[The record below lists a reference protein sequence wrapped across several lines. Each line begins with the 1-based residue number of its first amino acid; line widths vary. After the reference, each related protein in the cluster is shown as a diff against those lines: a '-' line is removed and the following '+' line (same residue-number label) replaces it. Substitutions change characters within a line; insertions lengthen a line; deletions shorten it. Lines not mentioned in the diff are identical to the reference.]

1 MHQLHGLFAAI
12 SHYATILPLE
22 VLAVVLAFL
31 EEIIPPIPALP
42 MMIMLG
48 VLARNEGYVLPGLV
62 LIALFSALGKT
73 LGAFLIYRVTD
84 KLEDVFVERY
94 GKYFAL
100 KPGQIE
106 TLGAKLGRGWVDYVA
121 LITLRATPLIS
132 STLISVGCGLLKI
145 PLRLFIISTYLGSVI
160 RDIIYLYIGY
170 TGISTF
176 KKFLR
181 EANEISE
188 NIIIAVIVC
197 TILYLGYRYYI
208 YRFKNSK

>member
-1 MHQLHGLFAAI
+1 
-12 SHYATILPLE
+12 
-22 VLAVVLAFL
+22 
-31 EEIIPPIPALP
+31 
-42 MMIMLG
+42 
-48 VLARNEGYVLPGLV
+48 
-62 LIALFSALGKT
+62 
-73 LGAFLIYRVTD
+73 VTD
-84 KLEDVFVERY
+84 KLEDVFVEKY
-94 GKYFAL
+94 GKYFGL
-100 KPGQIE
+100 QPGQVE
-106 TLGAKLGRGWVDYVA
+106 TLGSKLGRGWVDYVA